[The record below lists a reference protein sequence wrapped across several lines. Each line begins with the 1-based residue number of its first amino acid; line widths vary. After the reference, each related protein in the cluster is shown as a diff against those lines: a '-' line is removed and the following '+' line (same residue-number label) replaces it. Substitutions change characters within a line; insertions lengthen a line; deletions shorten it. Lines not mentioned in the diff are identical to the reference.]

1 MRSPYRF
8 LIRPKG
14 EAYNNEIE
22 IAGQKIVINSTLDNH
37 MNVNRFAEVIST
49 PTYYEGFIKEGDT
62 LVVHHNIFRIY
73 HDMKG
78 RPRKSPN
85 YFMDDIYM
93 ITPLQFYLY
102 HDGKDWKSVDQ
113 YCFVRPIDKE
123 NSYLYEEGEEEN
135 TGVVVYSN
143 PSLESL
149 DIYTGSKVNF
159 TKNSEYEFTINDQKM
174 YRMRTND
181 ICVLLNE

>member
-1 MRSPYRF
+1 
-8 LIRPKG
+8 
-14 EAYNNEIE
+14 
-22 IAGQKIVINSTLDNH
+22 
-37 MNVNRFAEVIST
+37 
-49 PTYYEGFIKEGDT
+49 
-62 LVVHHNIFRIY
+62 
-73 HDMKG
+73 MKRYGLTHWKTKKMTNAHIIMGG
-78 RPRKSPN
+78 R
-85 YFMDDIYM
+85 
-93 ITPLQFYLY
+93 
-102 HDGKDWKSVDQ
+102 GK
-113 YCFVRPIDKE
+113 YC